1 MVGRVTVTGGNGDDF
16 LEMLDLHVDK
26 VGFDLE
32 AELKMRSPVDTGQ
45 LRGGWHYDAN
55 TKSVGNNVEYVE
67 AVNAL
72 HPTAA
77 GFVEA
82 ATDAVVRRR

>member
-1 MVGRVTVTGGNGDDF
+1 MAGRITVTGGNGDDF
-16 LEMLDLHVDK
+16 LEMLDDEVDAM
-26 VGFDLE
+26 GFNLE

-45 LRGGWHYDAN
+45 LRGGWHYDTAS
-55 TKSVGNNVEYVE
+55 KSVTNNVEYVE

-82 ATDAVVRRR
+82 ATDAVVRKP